1 MGVHRS
7 TIMRQ
12 DRMDFEKANAKN
24 RINKDSERI
33 RRDARM
39 IAKLQ
44 AGSLPYTPVVMS
56 WLSRKLNKKSSGITL
71 EDVKTILA

>member
-12 DRMDFEKANAKN
+12 DRMDFEKANAEN
-24 RINKDSERI
+24 RINKGKERV

-56 WLSRKLNKKSSGITL
+56 WLSRKLHKKSSDVTL
-71 EDVKTILA
+71 DDVKTLLA